1 MSSIF
6 RIIETFFFISLGITF
21 ILVLLLVFHFKIRLL
36 SLEEKHDT
44 TLEIINNIVGEL
56 QYIKKSG
63 INEPDIKRVNMVV
76 EPLNGG
82 NGHIELG
89 GFKPDENNKVFVSD
103 GENDDES
110 EVESDDEGEDE
121 SDDESEDESEDEGE
135 HESVDECSVGND
147 TYAIDIKIIKLDSDN
162 IETPITADIAT
173 KKEHEHDCVY
183 SDGEREGGDS
193 NERTEQDVDSTVI
206 ETKNDEVDIEIE
218 IPEIDVSNYDG
229 DDIVADSNFDDYR
242 KLNVQ
247 SLKNI
252 AISKGL
258 STDPSKLKKKEL
270 LHLLA

>member
-63 INEPDIKRVNMVV
+63 IMDIKRVNMVV

-89 GFKPDENNKVFVSD
+89 RFKPDESNKVFVSD
-103 GENDDES
+103 GENDNES
-110 EVESDDEGEDE
+110 EVESEGESEDE
-121 SDDESEDESEDEGE
+121 SDDESDDESE
-135 HESVDECSVGND
+135 HESDDECSVDCDKGND

-173 KKEHEHDCVY
+173 KKEHEHDCDY
-183 SDGEREGGDS
+183 SDGERERDGDDS
-193 NERTEQDVDSTVI
+193 VEGTEQDVDSIVI
-206 ETKNDEVDIEIE
+206 GTKIDEVDIE

-229 DDIVADSNFDDYR
+229 DDIVADNNFDDYR

-258 STDPSKLKKKEL
+258 SSDPSKLKKKEL